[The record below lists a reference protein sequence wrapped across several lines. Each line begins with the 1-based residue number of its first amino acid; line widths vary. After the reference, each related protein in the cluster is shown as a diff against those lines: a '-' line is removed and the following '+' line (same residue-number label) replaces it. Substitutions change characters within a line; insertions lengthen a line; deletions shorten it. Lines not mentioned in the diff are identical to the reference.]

1 MLKFKASGLPG
12 SCVYAPQ
19 VAMQYLQYLL
29 GQRNFA
35 EAAALCPEL
44 LKVCAL
50 APPTVNL
57 HMAAPATLHREVL
70 SGGRIEWLAC
80 CHP

>member
-1 MLKFKASGLPG
+1 MPMFKESGLTG

-50 APPTVNL
+50 APFNSEL
-57 HMAAPATLHREVL
+57 AH
-70 SGGRIEWLAC
+70 GGTSHIA
-80 CHP
+80 